1 MLFLTV
7 QAVAAARQIPDPGD
21 AAERCLDGP
30 EFGSRSGARDL
41 NRGPHGPALCVR
53 RLRTLCS
60 HQFGAQ

>member
-21 AAERCLDGP
+21 AAERYLDGP

-41 NRGPHGPALCVR
+41 NPGPHGPEI
-53 RLRTLCS
+53 
-60 HQFGAQ
+60 